1 MKGIRSLRLLRL
13 ERISSL
19 SLSSR
24 CYYRNYTNTIDNNE
38 IEKFSKIGKDW
49 WDKGSNKGT
58 GPLHAMNPTR
68 GISLFIKTVTSL
80 I

>member
-1 MKGIRSLRLLRL
+1 MTISLRLLR
-13 ERISSL
+13 ISSSSL
-19 SLSSR
+19 SLSSSR

-68 GISLFIKTVTSL
+68 GMSF
-80 I
+80 